1 MEKNI
6 PNGDSTEIKDTVSL
20 VNGKFSYNFK
30 IMQPKR
36 TSFKLIKND
45 KEIGIIGLKEKNL
58 DKIIFGNPLI
68 GNENI
73 IISTK
78 NIKQEEKKFIA
89 TIEGAKQNK
98 IEQKINGIK
107 ITQSIIK
114 NNPNNFP
121 VLWNLREQSNR
132 YSYSEL
138 EKLSIMFSKELKA
151 SSSFSIL
158 QKTIAEKK
166 KLETSGYQ
174 QSFKWV
180 DINGKNYNFQE
191 ALNGRK
197 YMLIIL
203 WASWCVPCRNEIP
216 HLKDFNKSYQQNV
229 SLVSLSID
237 EDYNRW
243 KKAVIEEKM
252 AWLNLSGLP
261 KNKNQVA
268 FTYDV
273 KAVPTMILLDENGN
287 IIQKNKNDL
296 QKIIQAIE
304 IYK

>member
-1 MEKNI
+1 MNSK
-6 PNGDSTEIKDTVSL
+6 VL
-20 VNGKFSYNFK
+20 YN
-30 IMQPKR
+30 
-36 TSFKLIKND
+36 
-45 KEIGIIGLKEKNL
+45 
-58 DKIIFGNPLI
+58 
-68 GNENI
+68 
-73 IISTK
+73 
-78 NIKQEEKKFIA
+78 
-89 TIEGAKQNK
+89 KQNNAYLPAARNK
-98 IEQKINGIK
+98 GIMLAK
-107 ITQSIIK
+107 GSWICFLDDDDYYLPNHLLVLNRCIID
-114 NNPNNFP
+114 N
-121 VLWNLREQSNR
+121 
-132 YSYSEL
+132 
-138 EKLSIMFSKELKA
+138 
-151 SSSFSIL
+151 
-158 QKTIAEKK
+158 
-166 KLETSGYQ
+166 
-174 QSFKWV
+174 
-180 DINGKNYNFQE
+180 NFQE

-229 SLVSLSID
+229 SLVSLSIE